1 MLRKH
6 IIILLFYYLISCVQC
21 LHLKGNFNTGD
32 FFMFLAKFGFQKTD
46 NHDHINTLGFIYGNI
61 SSQQAVK
68 HKATFVVVDRQYFL
82 DYYRKRKDQ
91 FSSNKD
97 NICQNMFEKIDT
109 VAYDRNCKVNGTE
122 DFLRNVPCLV
132 GELCEDE
139 DTPER
144 VVNGHQFT
152 YAVQDNNQARY
163 YACVVLI
170 HNFHTFFFIV
180 SLFIVS
186 PSMPPPPPS
195 YYTLKCL

>member
-1 MLRKH
+1 MLKKH
-6 IIILLFYYLISCVQC
+6 IIILLFYYLFSCVKC

-32 FFMFLAKFGFQKTD
+32 FFIFLAKFGFQKTD

-61 SSQQAVK
+61 SSQQVVK

-82 DYYRKRKDQ
+82 DYYRKSRDQ
-91 FSSNKD
+91 FSSNRDK
-97 NICQNMFEKIDT
+97 ICQNMFEKIDT

-163 YACVVLI
+163 IACVVLDL
-170 HNFHTFFFIV
+170 NFHILVFYFFFLCIISHV
-180 SLFIVS
+180 C
-186 PSMPPPPPS
+186 PPPPLHLP
-195 YYTLKCL
+195 TTH